1 MSYFL
6 GFVPDK
12 ESVKEI
18 QNVVKE
24 ANSLFSDFGIPVRW
38 VKPDTY
44 HITLY
49 YLGENYPIFNQMLLK
64 KKLSKIKFREFKISF
79 QNIKVG
85 ISRSYKELV
94 YLDLSKGGEELRE
107 LLSQV
112 RKEIGGKDTSLF
124 IPHLTLGRIS
134 EDLSKEEY
142 RNVSIDIAKL
152 SKKLNLDSIE
162 FSADTLYLIQSKN
175 GVYSFKMKF
184 EAR

>member
-12 ESVKEI
+12 ESVNKI

-24 ANSLFSDFGIPVRW
+24 ADSLFSDFGIPVRW

-49 YLGENYPIFNQMLLK
+49 YLGENLSFFNQMLLK
-64 KKLSKIKFREFKISF
+64 KKLSKISFKEFRISF
-79 QNIKVG
+79 KNIKVG

-94 YLDLSKGGEELRE
+94 YLDLSEGGEELRE

-112 RKEIGGKDTSLF
+112 RKEIGEKDTSLF
-124 IPHLTLGRIS
+124 IPHLTLGRVS

-142 RNVSIDIAKL
+142 RNVSADIAKL
-152 SKKLNLDSIE
+152 SKKLNLEDIE
-162 FSADTLYLIQSKN
+162 FTVDTLYLIQNKN

>member
-6 GFVPDK
+6 AFVPDK
-12 ESVKEI
+12 ESANKI

-38 VKPDTY
+38 VKADTY
-44 HITLY
+44 HITFY
-49 YLGENYPIFNQMLLK
+49 YLGENFPFFNQMLLK
-64 KKLSKIKFREFKISF
+64 KKLSKIKFNKFKISF
-79 QNIKVG
+79 KNIKVG

-112 RKEIGGKDTSLF
+112 RREIGGKDTSLF

-152 SKKLNLDSIE
+152 SKKLNLDNIE
-162 FSADTLYLIQSKN
+162 FSADNLYFINSKN

>member
-6 GFVPDK
+6 AFVPDK
-12 ESVKEI
+12 ESVNRIKSI
-18 QNVVKE
+18 VKE
-24 ANSLFSDFGIPVRW
+24 VDSLFSDFGIPVRW

-49 YLGENYPIFNQMLLK
+49 YLGENLPFFNQMLLK
-64 KKLSKIKFREFKISF
+64 RKLKKIKFKKFKISF
-79 QNIKVG
+79 KNIKVG

-112 RKEIGGKDTSLF
+112 RREIGGKDTSLF

-142 RNVSIDIAKL
+142 RNVSTDIAKL
-152 SKKLNLDSIE
+152 SKKLNLEDIE
-162 FSADTLYLIQSKN
+162 FTVDTLYLIHSKD
-175 GVYSFKMKF
+175 GVYTFKNLS
-184 EAR
+184 